1 MWFKCE
7 QFSQCEKLNPCK
19 VYQIHARA
27 SALLQHSRR
36 YVRLKQPGRYVLVVC
51 TVYMNAQHKL
61 ILKYL
66 LSKQREF
73 FFFSFPS
80 FLTLKV
86 TINL

>member
-7 QFSQCEKLNPCK
+7 QFSQCEKLNPCQ

-36 YVRLKQPGRYVLVVC
+36 YVRLTSKVVIGTGRYVLVVC

-61 ILKYL
+61 I
-66 LSKQREF
+66 
-73 FFFSFPS
+73 
-80 FLTLKV
+80 
-86 TINL
+86 